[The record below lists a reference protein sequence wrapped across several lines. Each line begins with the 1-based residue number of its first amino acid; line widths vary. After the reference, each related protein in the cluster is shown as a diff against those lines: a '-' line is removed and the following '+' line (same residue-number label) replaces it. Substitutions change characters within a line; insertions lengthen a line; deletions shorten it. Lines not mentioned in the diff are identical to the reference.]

1 MTLALVALAGAAGVT
16 ARYGLGLLSASL
28 WTTLAINVAGS
39 LALGVLLGAGRG
51 LSPAVR
57 EAVGIGLLGG
67 FTTFSTFSLQ
77 AVTEV
82 EAGRVATALL
92 YVASSVA
99 LGLAAAAAGYAAA
112 RGLTG

>member
-16 ARYGLGLLSASL
+16 ARYALGLLSASV

-39 LALGVLLGAGRG
+39 LAPGVLVGAGRG
-51 LSPAVR
+51 LAPEVRDAV
-57 EAVGIGLLGG
+57 AIGLLGG

-82 EAGRVATALL
+82 EAGRVAAALL
-92 YVASSVA
+92 YVAASVL
-99 LGLAAAAAGYAAA
+99 LGVGSAAAGYATA
-112 RGLTG
+112 RALAG